1 VRDILFARKK
11 RFRFIGGSSYLRI
24 EAGKIEYGTIG
35 NYVRKVKRTYL
46 GASASMSV
54 DLPSHD

>member
-1 VRDILFARKK
+1 VRDILFAGKK
-11 RFRFIGGSSYLRI
+11 RFRLIGSGSYLRI
-24 EAGKIEYGTIG
+24 EARKIGYGTTE